1 MANKLLKAV
10 TNNLG
15 FKILAVVLAFI
26 LWLAVYNIDD
36 PKQTKTYTASVT
48 IENASVVAEQNKC
61 YEILEGTN
69 SVTFAVT
76 GNRSVLRNLEN
87 TDFRAVADLGRMILS
102 EDGRTANVPIEIS
115 SVRSNSSLNYPNKKY
130 LKIALEDLMSKR
142 FVITADTSG
151 DVADGYAL
159 GDVTVTN
166 SNVIQVDGPAS
177 IVSTIASAVAT
188 IDVEGMSVN
197 LSDNVV
203 PILYDAQGKEVDTT
217 RLTLSKTTVTVSA
230 RILVVK
236 ELKLAFGTVGDPGG
250 EYSVVGIAS
259 DPKVVR
265 VKGAASVLNPLTA
278 ITIPDDLINVN
289 GMQEDLATTIDITEF
304 LPDGVELVD
313 SSDAKV
319 TVTVRIEPFKSG
331 RYMISTDNIQ
341 VEGLGEEYDISFRD
355 PNIYVLINALQSNL
369 DLLDEARITG
379 AVDVSGLGE
388 GTYQVTVTLDLDE
401 NDYVCQPIT
410 AEVTIS
416 AKGGEEET
424 NPPDGA
430 DGPDGA
436 DTPDGTNPPGGTD
449 DPDGT
454 NPPDGADDPDGTDD
468 PDISDTSDE
477 PEDGGRMPEDGTDV
491 NEHGSEEP

>member
-1 MANKLLKAV
+1 
-10 TNNLG
+10 
-15 FKILAVVLAFI
+15 
-26 LWLAVYNIDD
+26 
-36 PKQTKTYTASVT
+36 
-48 IENASVVAEQNKC
+48 
-61 YEILEGTN
+61 
-69 SVTFAVT
+69 
-76 GNRSVLRNLEN
+76 
-87 TDFRAVADLGRMILS
+87 
-102 EDGRTANVPIEIS
+102 
-115 SVRSNSSLNYPNKKY
+115 
-130 LKIALEDLMSKR
+130 
-142 FVITADTSG
+142 
-151 DVADGYAL
+151 
-159 GDVTVTN
+159 
-166 SNVIQVDGPAS
+166 
-177 IVSTIASAVAT
+177 
-188 IDVEGMSVN
+188 
-197 LSDNVV
+197 
-203 PILYDAQGKEVDTT
+203 
-217 RLTLSKTTVTVSA
+217 
-230 RILVVK
+230 
-236 ELKLAFGTVGDPGG
+236 
-250 EYSVVGIAS
+250 
-259 DPKVVR
+259 
-265 VKGAASVLNPLTA
+265 
-278 ITIPDDLINVN
+278 
-289 GMQEDLATTIDITEF
+289 
-304 LPDGVELVD
+304 
-313 SSDAKV
+313 
-319 TVTVRIEPFKSG
+319 
-331 RYMISTDNIQ
+331 MISTDNIQ

-430 DGPDGA
+430 DGPDGT